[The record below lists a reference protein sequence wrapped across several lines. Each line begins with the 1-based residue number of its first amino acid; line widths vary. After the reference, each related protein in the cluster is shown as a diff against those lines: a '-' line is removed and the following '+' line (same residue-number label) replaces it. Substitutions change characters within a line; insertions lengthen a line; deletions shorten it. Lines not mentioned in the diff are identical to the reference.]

1 MTSQGEL
8 PIRLKVPEMSFKV
21 REKLTTAEMSL
32 RDMGMKLGISGIAM
46 AAQIQPTTTSGDAS
60 AGKSS
65 RPPADIE
72 QVNRCGIV
80 SRRGRLMAKHSPMEN
95 SIVAG
100 TIAHCTRDGFWAAAL
115 WMTKR
120 KAREAQL

>member
-1 MTSQGEL
+1 MRVSLKASLRSVGMTSQGVL

-46 AAQIQPTTTSGDAS
+46 AARIQPTTTS
-60 AGKSS
+60 GKSS

-72 QVNRCGIV
+72 DGEDK
-80 SRRGRLMAKHSPMEN
+80 AKDHESATFLELLLT
-95 SIVAG
+95 AY
-100 TIAHCTRDGFWAAAL
+100 
-115 WMTKR
+115 
-120 KAREAQL
+120 

>member
-1 MTSQGEL
+1 MRVSLKASLRLVGMTSQGEL

-46 AAQIQPTTTSGDAS
+46 AARIQPTTTSGDAS

-72 QVNRCGIV
+72 DGEDK
-80 SRRGRLMAKHSPMEN
+80 AKDHESTTFLELLLT
-95 SIVAG
+95 SY
-100 TIAHCTRDGFWAAAL
+100 
-115 WMTKR
+115 
-120 KAREAQL
+120 